1 MRRGLVLDV
10 RDALTGRTRR
20 DLAAQAFLAFHSRQ
34 NRVPFGASRRASV
47 RALPSVRAN
56 MTRERERLNEHF
68 QEQISICHA
77 FGSPFTAAL
86 LERMA
91 EDLDAG
97 GPTADLV
104 AEVVRR

>member
-1 MRRGLVLDV
+1 
-10 RDALTGRTRR
+10 
-20 DLAAQAFLAFHSRQ
+20 
-34 NRVPFGASRRASV
+34 
-47 RALPSVRAN
+47 